1 MRGEKTLKTERWQA
15 INHHLVI
22 DEASKKAVIV
32 KDKDKKILND
42 PLAVK
47 TLVDTEG
54 QPVKTARTKLIRDTL
69 RSKIK
74 LEPLSVK
81 RQFNDKGEYENA
93 KKAENLLSNR
103 PAEQYKQVK
112 AELKFFGQSFLEGF
126 LGFYGLEVDNALAE
140 YENTLQVLEEQELG
154 QPDKSYYIGVFKK
167 GEAQKV
173 TDEMYSREFA
183 EKELKKFNDSLT
195 KEQAVKE
202 EVTQAISQ
210 SQKLERE

>member
-1 MRGEKTLKTERWQA
+1 MIKASMKT
-15 INHHLVI
+15 
-22 DEASKKAVIV
+22 
-32 KDKDKKILND
+32 
-42 PLAVK
+42 P
-47 TLVDTEG
+47 
-54 QPVKTARTKLIRDTL
+54 
-69 RSKIK
+69 
-74 LEPLSVK
+74 
-81 RQFNDKGEYENA
+81 

-154 QPDKSYYIGVFKK
+154 QSDKSYYIGVFKK

-183 EKELKKFNDSLT
+183 EKELKKFNDSLA

>member
-1 MRGEKTLKTERWQA
+1 MKIERWQA
-15 INHHLVI
+15 INHNLVI
-22 DEASKKAVIV
+22 DETSNKAIIV
-32 KDKDKKILND
+32 KDKDKKLLND
-42 PLAVK
+42 QKALE
-47 TLVDTEG
+47 TLIETEG
-54 QPVKTARTKLIRDTL
+54 QPVKTTRTKLIRDTL
-69 RSKIK
+69 RSSIK
-74 LEPLSVK
+74 LEPLTIK
-81 RQFNDKGEYENA
+81 RQFNNRGEYENA
-93 KKAENLLSNR
+93 KKADNLLSNR

-140 YENTLQVLEEQELG
+140 YENALQVLEEQELG
-154 QPDKSYYIGVFKK
+154 QSDKSYYIGVFKK

-183 EKELKKFNDSLT
+183 EKELKKFNDSLA
-195 KEQAVKE
+195 KEQVVKE

>member
-1 MRGEKTLKTERWQA
+1 MGGEKTLKTERWQA

-74 LEPLSVK
+74 LEPQWSLKIKSQVNPFPGESV
-81 RQFNDKGEYENA
+81 FFFHLKG
-93 KKAENLLSNR
+93 
-103 PAEQYKQVK
+103 
-112 AELKFFGQSFLEGF
+112 G
-126 LGFYGLEVDNALAE
+126 
-140 YENTLQVLEEQELG
+140 
-154 QPDKSYYIGVFKK
+154 
-167 GEAQKV
+167 
-173 TDEMYSREFA
+173 
-183 EKELKKFNDSLT
+183 
-195 KEQAVKE
+195 
-202 EVTQAISQ
+202 
-210 SQKLERE
+210 